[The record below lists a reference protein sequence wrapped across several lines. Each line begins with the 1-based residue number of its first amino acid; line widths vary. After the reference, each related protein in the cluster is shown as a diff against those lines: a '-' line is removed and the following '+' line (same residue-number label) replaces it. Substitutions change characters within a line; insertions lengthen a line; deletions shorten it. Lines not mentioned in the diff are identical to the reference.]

1 MAVARFHSPLIQ
13 PGETVLSEE
22 EAAHAAGARRLRTG
36 EAVELFDGRGNIGEG
51 EILRIDRRAV
61 VVAVRTLRTLPCPL
75 PPVTVFTAVPKGK
88 RLPFMIE
95 KLTELGVSRIQPLHF
110 TRSVAEGGDPV
121 SKWPRWALE
130 AAKQA
135 HNPWL
140 PEILPALTFAE
151 FADALADLPPS
162 ARKTIFLADAQ
173 GESPFSALAVA
184 REAPACESA
193 TASANETNTEDR
205 RERADGADMPGLACV
220 IGPEGGLSPEEF
232 ARCEELGL
240 RRLRLG
246 GNILRIE
253 TAALAFCAM
262 ARI

>member
-1 MAVARFHSPLIQ
+1 MAVARFYSPLIQ
-13 PGETVLSEE
+13 PGEITLGED

-61 VVAVRTLRTLPCPL
+61 VVAVRTLCAQPRPL

-110 TRSVAEGGDPV
+110 ARSVAEGGDPV
-121 SKWPRWALE
+121 GKWPRWALE

-151 FADALADLPPS
+151 FADNLAALPALAR
-162 ARKTIFLADAQ
+162 AAIFLADAQ
-173 GESPFSALAVA
+173 GESPFSALAAV
-184 REAPACESA
+184 RDGNSDSKNRGSA
-193 TASANETNTEDR
+193 DDCGNMP
-205 RERADGADMPGLACV
+205 GMPGLACV

-232 ARCEELGL
+232 ARCGELGL

-253 TAALAFCAM
+253 TAALTFCAL
-262 ARI
+262 ARV